1 MDIRLYTC
9 LVIRKHGR
17 YLVGRILGSSDLR
30 WSDSIYDAYR
40 TRDREKAEALARK
53 VGGVMVLFNPV
64 AGQKKTIGT

>member
-1 MDIRLYTC
+1 M
-9 LVIRKHGR
+9 
-17 YLVGRILGSSDLR
+17 VGRILGSCDLR

-40 TRDREKAEALARK
+40 TRDREKAEALARA